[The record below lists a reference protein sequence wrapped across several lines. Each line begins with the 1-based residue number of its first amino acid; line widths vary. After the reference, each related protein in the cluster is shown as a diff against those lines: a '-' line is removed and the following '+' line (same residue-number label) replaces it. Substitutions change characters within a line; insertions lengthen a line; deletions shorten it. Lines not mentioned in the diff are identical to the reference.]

1 MKQDFTSRQI
11 LYLVFSGILI
21 KALFL
26 MWIIRVIHTPF
37 SGLMLITYKELKPI
51 TLQVQC
57 NPGSSFLG
65 GQAECSSLNIQST
78 KS

>member
-1 MKQDFTSRQI
+1 
-11 LYLVFSGILI
+11 
-21 KALFL
+21 

-51 TLQVQC
+51 TQVQC